1 VLFVDYYEILQIS
14 PNADAETVHRV
25 YRIQAQRFHPDNKE
39 HGDAE
44 AFRRVYEAY
53 QVLGDPEK
61 RARYD
66 EEYRRAPRRASQ
78 ELFETTHPSQSVDG
92 EKRKRLEI
100 LSILYSKRL
109 AYPGQP
115 SMSLRELGDVMAIP
129 RDQLEFSLW
138 FLKEGGFLSRTD
150 NAHHTI
156 TMKGAELVEANTQP
170 HQQTRLSDGSR
181 VA

>member
-1 VLFVDYYEILQIS
+1 LFADLYEVLQIS
-14 PNADAETVHRV
+14 PNADAETIHRV

-39 HGDAE
+39 HGDPE
-44 AFRRVYEAY
+44 AFRRIYEAY
-53 QVLGDPEK
+53 QILGDPKK
-61 RARYD
+61 RAVYD

-78 ELFETTHPSQSVDG
+78 ELFERTHPTQSVEG

-115 SMSLRELGDVMAIP
+115 SMSLRDLGDVLAIP
-129 RDQLEFSLW
+129 RDHLEFSLW
-138 FLKEGGFLSRTD
+138 FLKEGGYLCRTD

-156 TMKGAELVEANTQP
+156 TMKGVELVEANTQP
-170 HQQTRLSDGSR
+170 QPQNRLSDGFR